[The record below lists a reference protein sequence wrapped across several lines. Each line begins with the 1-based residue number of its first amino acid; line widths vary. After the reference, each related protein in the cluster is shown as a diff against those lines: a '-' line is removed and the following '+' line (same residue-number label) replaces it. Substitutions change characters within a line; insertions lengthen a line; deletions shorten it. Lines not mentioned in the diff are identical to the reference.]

1 MGHNLDYNERTGKHA
16 FFSVKQ
22 KAWHSLGTIVEDYP
36 TSSEAIGFAGLDFEV
51 EKRPL
56 FTPNALGM
64 DLLQNT
70 DTIYLGNQH
79 EAIKVND
86 AFATVRADTQQVL
99 GVVGKDYQIVQNR
112 DAFAFF
118 DAIVGGGDGI
128 KYETAGCLGR
138 GERIFITAKL
148 PDYIR
153 IGRNDCIEKYLF
165 LSTTHDGSGSITA
178 AFTPVRIVCQNTLNA
193 AMKNYVNALRI
204 RHTTGASE
212 RLKQAHRLMG
222 MSNALAEELEQVFNH
237 WSRVKISDPQLKK
250 LIQLA
255 LAPNPETVEALRIGN
270 PDALSSLY
278 LNTVDSVL
286 DYALTSDSQK
296 MDTTKGTL
304 FGAYNAVTGYHQ
316 NVKDYGNEERKLKSV
331 LQGSGMRHNQ
341 STFDLCMGFAKNG
354 PQMLN

>member
-1 MGHNLDYNERTGKHA
+1 MAHNLNYNERTGKHA

-36 TSSEAIGFAGLDFEV
+36 TSREAIGFAGLDFEV

-56 FTPNALGM
+56 FTPNTLGM
-64 DLLQNT
+64 DLLTNT
-70 DTIYLGNQH
+70 NTIYLGNQH
-79 EAIKVND
+79 EAIKVPD

-99 GVVGKDYQIVQNR
+99 GVVGKDYKVVQNR

-193 AMKNYVNALRI
+193 AMQNHINAVHI

-222 MSNALAEELEQVFNH
+222 MSNALAEELTQVFNY
-237 WSRVKISDPQLKK
+237 WSRVKISDPQLKR
-250 LIQLA
+250 LIELA
-255 LAPNPETVEALRIGN
+255 LATNPETTEALRSN
-270 PDALSSLY
+270 KREVLSPLY
-278 LNTVDSVL
+278 INTVESVL
-286 DYALTSDSQK
+286 EYALTSDSQK
-296 MDTTKGTL
+296 MDTTKSTL

-316 NVKDYGNEERKLKSV
+316 NVKVYSSDERKLKSV
-331 LQGSGMRHNQ
+331 LQGAGMKNNQ
-341 STFDLCMGFAKNG
+341 SAFDLCMAFATFG
-354 PQMLN
+354 PKFLN